1 MALAIST
8 AGKCLGGSAFP
19 LFMHYLLEHI
29 GFSRGM
35 TAVGV
40 LSVLV
45 RSVHNSVYDL
55 AYIWL
60 KFEKL

>member
-19 LFMHYLLEHI
+19 LFMHYLIEHI

-35 TAVGV
+35 AAVGV

-45 RSVHNSVYDL
+45 RSVTLLVYNL
-55 AYIWL
+55 AYL
-60 KFEKL
+60 